1 MMDPAELTHCF
12 DRNAAAMILYAR
24 QWLDSAGAEDVVQES
39 FVRLML
45 STRCPENVK
54 AWLYR
59 TTRNLAISQW
69 RSGRRRQ
76 QREQA
81 VARVE
86 PLLEC
91 HEGDAA
97 DAQIAVNALESLS
110 DIQREIIVL
119 RIWGQLKLAEI
130 AGVVD
135 APVSTVFHNYQ
146 QGLRE
151 IRKRLGIP
159 CKNEND

>member
-1 MMDPAELTHCF
+1 
-12 DRNAAAMILYAR
+12 MITMFITYLLQTYAY
-24 QWLDSAGAEDVVQES
+24 WLFASVMFFWLGSV
-39 FVRLML
+39 
-45 STRCPENVK
+45 
-54 AWLYR
+54 LYR